1 MNKENYMTY
10 EDYKK
15 IMGIISE
22 TKTENNIQAFRNI
35 QEKLERL
42 YPEYNM
48 KYRYWLYEQIEKG
61 I

>member
-15 IMGIISE
+15 IMKIIAE
-22 TKTENNIQAFRNI
+22 TKLKINIRAF
-35 QEKLERL
+35 QEFQDKLEKK
-42 YPEYNM
+42 YPEYNE
-48 KYRYWLYEQIEKG
+48 KYRYWLFEQIEKG

>member
-1 MNKENYMTY
+1 MNKYMTY

-15 IMGIISE
+15 IMKIISE
-22 TKTENNIQAFRNI
+22 SKFEKKQKEI
-35 QEKLERL
+35 QEFQDKLEMK

-48 KYRYWLYEQIEKG
+48 QYRYWLYEQIEKG